1 MTYIP
6 PQHHPGGRPPT
17 DPLRIVL
24 ASKSRGKLAELVALL
39 AEPRI
44 RLVTLDEL
52 GHGDFDVAE
61 TGATFEA
68 NARLKAEAVAQRT
81 GCVALADD
89 SGLEVDALQ
98 GRPGVFSRRYAGA
111 EATDAQNN
119 ARLLEELRAV
129 EPPRRSARFRCVL
142 ALAVPEGSPRDSQ
155 ATSAR
160 TVLTAEGCCEGNIAP
175 LARGEG
181 GFGYDPV
188 FVPVGWGERTLGEAI
203 REEKN
208 ALSHR
213 ARAVAELRPRLV
225 AWLDRSNRS

>member
-1 MTYIP
+1 MHTP
-6 PQHHPGGRPPT
+6 PEHQPGSRPPT

-24 ASKSRGKLAELVALL
+24 ASKSRGKLEELAALL

-61 TGATFEA
+61 TGDTFEA
-68 NARLKAEAVAQRT
+68 NARLKAEAVAQQT
-81 GCVALADD
+81 GYVALADD

-98 GRPGVFSRRYAGA
+98 GGPGVFSRRYAGPD
-111 EATDAQNN
+111 ATDAQNN
-119 ARLLEELRAV
+119 VRLLEELRAV

-142 ALAVPEGSPRDSQ
+142 ALAVPERSSRD
-155 ATSAR
+155 AKAASAR
-160 TVLTAEGCCEGNIAP
+160 TVLTAEGCCEGSIAP
-175 LARGEG
+175 LARGAG
-181 GFGYDPV
+181 GFGYDPL
-188 FVPVGWGERTLGEAI
+188 FVPVGWGERTLAEAS

-213 ARAVAELRPRLV
+213 ARAVAQLRPRLV
-225 AWLDRSNRS
+225 AWLDRSGRS